1 MNLHYRL
8 PYFNFLD
15 INLFFSE
22 KSFLYV
28 CRMLIF
34 RRLKWSK
41 PIHIILQFSIEIFFP
56 QLCGL
61 YSRILWTLN
70 TQLVLTLGYVRV
82 INFSLNKWV
91 LRLRSHL
98 GRVFF
103 ERFLYINLRCIRFLY
118 IGVQIWLYRS
128 LYYYFRCLILYLW
141 RPVSD

>member
-8 PYFNFLD
+8 PYFNLLYR
-15 INLFFSE
+15 NLFFSE

-41 PIHIILQFSIEIFFP
+41 SVHIVLQFSIEIFFP

-70 TQLVLTLGYVRV
+70 TQLVLTLRYVRV
-82 INFSLNKWV
+82 VNISLNKRV
-91 LRLRSHL
+91 LRFRGHL
-98 GRVFF
+98 CRVFF
-103 ERFLYINLRCIRFLY
+103 ERFLYIYLWNICFLY
-118 IGVQIWLYRS
+118 IGVQIWLYWS
-128 LYYYFRCLILYLW
+128 LYYYFGCLILYLW
-141 RPVSD
+141 RPISN

>member
-15 INLFFSE
+15 RNLFFSE

-34 RRLKWSK
+34 RRMKWSK
-41 PIHIILQFSIEIFFP
+41 PVHIVLQFSVEIFFA
-56 QLCGL
+56 QLGRL
-61 YSRILWTLN
+61 YPCILWTFN
-70 TQLVLTLGYVRV
+70 TQLILTLGNVRV
-82 INFSLNKWV
+82 VNIRLNKRV
-91 LRLRSHL
+91 LGLRGHL

-103 ERFLYINLRCIRFLY
+103 ERFLYINLWSIRFLY
-118 IGVQIWLYRS
+118 IGVQIWLYCS
-128 LYYYFRCLILYLW
+128 LNYYFGCLILYLR